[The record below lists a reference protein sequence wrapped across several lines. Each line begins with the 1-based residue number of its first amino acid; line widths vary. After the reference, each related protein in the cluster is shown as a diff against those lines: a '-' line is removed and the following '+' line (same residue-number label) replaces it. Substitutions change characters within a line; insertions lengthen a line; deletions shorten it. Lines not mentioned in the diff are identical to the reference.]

1 MSEFT
6 EMLERIRLDNLIA
19 HIMYGPESDIE
30 KGDNYANIIESSYDI
45 IFEKLE
51 KLYSGADRKDDELYS
66 AVMDFSIIHSEVYLG
81 IGLLI
86 GFNLHKNLE
95 EGFKNLEI
103 QDIQSTIA
111 KWTITGKK
119 DKK

>member
-1 MSEFT
+1 MSELT
-6 EMLERIRLDNLIA
+6 EMLERIRLENLSA
-19 HIMYGPESDIE
+19 HIMYGSESNVE
-30 KGDNYANIIESSYDI
+30 KGGNYANIIESSYDT

-51 KLYSGADRKDDELYS
+51 KLYSGADRKDDGLYS

-95 EGFKNLEI
+95 KGFKNLEV
-103 QDIQSTIA
+103 QDIQSSIS
-111 KWTITGKK
+111 KWSNTCKK